1 MKNIIRILTVFIS
14 VSLGSLGCS
23 KFLDINPPYTQDA
36 ENFFLNEEDYLR
48 ALTGAYDLLQGMF
61 VSYWIGDIASDNCI
75 ACCESVT
82 DTEGL
87 HQIDNMSH
95 CAVNN

>member
-48 ALTGAYDLLQGMF
+48 ALTD
-61 VSYWIGDIASDNCI
+61 
-75 ACCESVT
+75 
-82 DTEGL
+82 
-87 HQIDNMSH
+87 
-95 CAVNN
+95 